1 MRKQEVGLV
10 LAALE
15 RANDKPADL
24 GVDEEEKEIRKINSK
39 SWRRRS
45 WRRKKVQIDENE
57 SERGGLM
64 D

>member
-24 GVDEEEKEIRKINSK
+24 GADEEGKEIRKINSK
-39 SWRRRS
+39 RWRRRR
-45 WRRKKVQIDENE
+45 RRKKVQIDENE